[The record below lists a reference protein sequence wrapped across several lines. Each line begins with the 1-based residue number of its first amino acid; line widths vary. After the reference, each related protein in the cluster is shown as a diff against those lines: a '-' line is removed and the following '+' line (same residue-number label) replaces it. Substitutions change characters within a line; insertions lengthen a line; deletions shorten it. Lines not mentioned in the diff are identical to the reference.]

1 MLIIDDPVKGRV
13 SIHTPARGVTKYLAK
28 GNKVYVVSIHTPA
41 RGVTP
46 LISLPGAFEIVSIH
60 TPARGVTRKPTAR
73 HRGVGCFNPHSR
85 AGSDFGLDGRNLFD
99 NSFQSTLPRGE

>member
-85 AGSDFGLDGRNLFD
+85 AGSDDLGDHSPYTRRT
-99 NSFQSTLPRGE
+99 FQSTLPRGE